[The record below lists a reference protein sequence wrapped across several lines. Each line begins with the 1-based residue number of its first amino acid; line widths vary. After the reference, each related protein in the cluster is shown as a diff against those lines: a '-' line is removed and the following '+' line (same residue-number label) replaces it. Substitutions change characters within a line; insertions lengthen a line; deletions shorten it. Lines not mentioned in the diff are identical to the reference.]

1 MAVLHH
7 SADVNSSQA
16 ARVQRTRSRLRKM
29 VMDRWLYIM
38 LLPGVIYFLIFK
50 YGPMWGIVIAFQNYS
65 PFQGVSGSPWVGFKH
80 FDRLFG
86 DPTFFMLL
94 KNTLLLSILN
104 LVFVFPAPI
113 VIALMLNE
121 LRKET
126 FKRWIQTLIYIPHF
140 MSWAIII
147 SMFYVIFEMQDGVFQ
162 NMIASAGLQKFTIM
176 MDPDMFR
183 PTYIA
188 QLIWR
193 DTGWGTI
200 VYLAALAGVD
210 PQLYEAA
217 KIDGAAR
224 MRQIWHITLPSIRST
239 IVILLL
245 LKIGD
250 ILDLGFD
257 HVYLMLNPLNRD
269 VAEIF
274 DTYIYSNGI
283 QQGSFSYTTAIG
295 LFKSVVGMVLV
306 LIANQL
312 SKKFGEEGI
321 L

>member
-1 MAVLHH
+1 
-7 SADVNSSQA
+7 
-16 ARVQRTRSRLRKM
+16 M